1 MNIWFYLISCRFEE
15 DSLIVGRVA
24 LNLSVG
30 LRCLKVRVDSFQTS
44 LWRCATVVSLLYLS
58 NWFTTIPRQLTKLL
72 DGIWKIASK
81 IDEPWWNYSE
91 NTYHGIIVKN
101 QFWENEPMVHD
112 HKLLRIVFQ
121 HSFAWFKPKVSKL
134 NQRNI
139 GWTENLLATATPQHT
154 MKV

>member
-1 MNIWFYLISCRFEE
+1 MSTAPHIPLRFIVLWLRHELGFTYNHAILCIIMNIWFYLISCRFEE

-81 IDEPWWNYSE
+81 IDEPWRNYLE
-91 NTYHGIIVKN
+91 NTYHGIIVIH
-101 QFWENEPMVHD
+101 V
-112 HKLLRIVFQ
+112 RIVKTCQ
-121 HSFAWFKPKVSKL
+121 KSVLRKWLKV
-134 NQRNI
+134 
-139 GWTENLLATATPQHT
+139 
-154 MKV
+154 